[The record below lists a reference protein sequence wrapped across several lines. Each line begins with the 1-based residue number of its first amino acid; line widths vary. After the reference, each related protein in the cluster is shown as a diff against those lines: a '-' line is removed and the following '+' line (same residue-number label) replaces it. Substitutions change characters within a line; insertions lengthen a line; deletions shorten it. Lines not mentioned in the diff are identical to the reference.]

1 MNGFEPFYMDVF
13 KESLTIIVP
22 IYPILVQV
30 RHGVINEQ
38 REIVDLDTLH
48 RPPRKNRTHMQ
59 ACGLHRGRYVHLQS
73 EGRDRLP
80 QINALTSFRAMF
92 VAPLAHPVQQRD
104 QGFSRIGE
112 RILHLR
118 RHLGI
123 HLPVNK
129 TVLLQL
135 FERCA

>member
-13 KESLTIIVP
+13 KESLTLFFQSAP
-22 IYPILVQV
+22 SWSRSAMALSMN
-30 RHGVINEQ
+30 R

-59 ACGLHRGRYVHLQS
+59 ACGIHRGQHVHLQS

-80 QINALTSFRAMF
+80 QINVLTSFRAMF

-104 QGFSRIGE
+104 QGFSHIGE